1 MDKDTKITRFFS
13 EVEWRWSLAHMFW
26 GVPAAVASFAV
37 PAWAVSATKALDG
50 YAPISWVLA
59 GFAGLLVASI
69 SYHFVSKAFARR
81 VRTRYD
87 VRMLAQGGAIDPLE
101 KTFERKRI
109 YLNEFCLPSHPYV
122 ENKTFIDCEIIGPAC
137 ILFVSGNQISEGKY
151 PIVDA
156 VYLKEGASP
165 FSAYLFNNCIF
176 RGCNFSRVTY
186 LVAHGETSMFKDYA
200 LVRWLTQSPYDAPD
214 QMLTLPA
221 VPASRVESGGD
232 QVDRQAPNSGPSSS
246 G

>member
-1 MDKDTKITRFFS
+1 MPDNTKMTRFFS
-13 EVEWRWSLAHMFW
+13 EVEWRWSLAQLFW
-26 GVPAAVASFAV
+26 GVPAGLASFAV

-50 YAPISWVLA
+50 YAPGSWVLG
-59 GFAGLLVASI
+59 GFAGLFVASV
-69 SYHFVSKAFARR
+69 SYHFLAKAFARR

-87 VRMLAQGGAIDPLE
+87 LRMLAQGGAIDPLE

-156 VYLKEGASP
+156 VYLKEGATP
-165 FSAYLFNNCIF
+165 YSAYLFNNCIF

-186 LVAHGETSMFKDYA
+186 LVAHGETKMFKDFG
-200 LVRWLTQSPYDAPD
+200 LVRWLTPSPHDAPEVAP
-214 QMLTLPA
+214 T
-221 VPASRVESGGD
+221 VPAIVTSSVEAEH
-232 QVDRQAPNSGPSSS
+232 QHP
-246 G
+246 